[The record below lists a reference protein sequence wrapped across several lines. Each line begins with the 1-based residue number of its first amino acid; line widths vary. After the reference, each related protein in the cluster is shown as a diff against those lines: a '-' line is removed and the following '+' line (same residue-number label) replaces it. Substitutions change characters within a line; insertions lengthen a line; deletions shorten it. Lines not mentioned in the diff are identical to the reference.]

1 MVNFNL
7 SLESQSV
14 DKTVMIPLCISD
26 LVEQLL
32 LSKVDQTVEK
42 YLGKVHRCLQEETDF
57 TEILEREMAETK
69 AQIDQVGLI

>member
-7 SLESQSV
+7 SLESQSNQ
-14 DKTVMIPLCISD
+14 KTVMIPLCISD

-42 YLGKVHRCLQEETDF
+42 YLGKIQKCFQEETDF
-57 TEILEREMAETK
+57 TEVLEREIAETK
-69 AQIDQVGLI
+69 AQIDQVGLF